1 MRHSTRRLLR
11 MSMGWI
17 LVWTALV
24 AVPSLTLAG
33 SRAGYDI
40 GVRPPAASTS
50 TAPGK
55 RDMVTACQTQYQATL
70 RARVQAAR
78 EANNPVQM
86 RAVLDEVLQQQA
98 AMQDYVTRCM
108 STKREG

>member
-40 GVRPPAASTS
+40 GVHPPAASTS
-50 TAPGK
+50 TAWQARHGDGVPEPVSGHTESTGPG
-55 RDMVTACQTQYQATL
+55 
-70 RARVQAAR
+70 
-78 EANNPVQM
+78 
-86 RAVLDEVLQQQA
+86 
-98 AMQDYVTRCM
+98 
-108 STKREG
+108 STGSE